1 MDNFYIL
8 TPNQVGPAKASSRK
22 SLKEQLREVPTS
34 DHGETTELSEPRSA
48 ADRQDSTTKTWN
60 DDASSFKEPNSNAFD
75 PSDEELFPP
84 QRRKRKRKLDNENL
98 EERYLEN
105 LEQETAKEDAERL
118 GLRGHKRQ
126 RQEEGNFTT
135 HEDRTKS
142 NIANI
147 VTGGAKVAPTTQIPQ
162 HESLAPA
169 IEELELEKASRTVFL
184 ANVSTIAIKSKIA
197 RKTLIDHLE
206 SFISSLPQQDIAH
219 KVDSLRF
226 RSTAFSTSGL
236 PKKAA
241 YIKKELMD
249 STTKGTNAYAVYT
262 TQMAAREAVKA
273 LNGSVVLDR
282 HLRVDS
288 IAHPAKHDHRRCVF
302 VGNVGFVDDE
312 SMMNAA
318 KDEENNKPARKAKA
332 PADVEEGLWRQ
343 FSKAGVVES
352 VRVVRDRA
360 TRVGKGF
367 AYVQFQVFSN
377 ECKSRAN

>member
-1 MDNFYIL
+1 MD
-8 TPNQVGPAKASSRK
+8 S
-22 SLKEQLREVPTS
+22 
-34 DHGETTELSEPRSA
+34 
-48 ADRQDSTTKTWN
+48 
-60 DDASSFKEPNSNAFD
+60 
-75 PSDEELFPP
+75 
-84 QRRKRKRKLDNENL
+84 
-98 EERYLEN
+98 
-105 LEQETAKEDAERL
+105 LEQETAKEDAERQKL
-118 GLRGHKRQ
+118 TRYKRQ
-126 RQEEGNFTT
+126 RQEESNSTIR
-135 HEDRTKS
+135 EDVTKS
-142 NIANI
+142 DVNDT
-147 VTGGAKVAPTTQIPQ
+147 VTGQVNISTNNQNPP
-162 HESLAPA
+162 HESLTQATK
-169 IEELELEKASRTVFL
+169 ELELEKSSRTVFL
-184 ANVSTIAIKSKIA
+184 ANVSTMAIKSKIA

-206 SFISSLPQQDIAH
+206 SFILSLPQHDVAH
-219 KVDSLRF
+219 KISSLRF

-262 TQMAAREAVKA
+262 TQMAAREAVKK

-288 IAHPAKHDHRRCVF
+288 IAHPSKHDHRRCVF
-302 VGNVGFVDDE
+302 VGNIGFVDDE

-318 KDEENNKPARKAKA
+318 KDEENNKPARKARK

-367 AYVQFQVFSN
+367 AYVQFQVFSLLS
-377 ECKSRAN
+377 KSHASRN